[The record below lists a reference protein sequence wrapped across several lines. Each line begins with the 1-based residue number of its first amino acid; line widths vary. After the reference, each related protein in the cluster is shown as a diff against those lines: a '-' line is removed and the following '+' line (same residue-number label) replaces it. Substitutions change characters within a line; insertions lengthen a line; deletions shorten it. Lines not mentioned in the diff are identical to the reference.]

1 MDQAGLTEKGT
12 FDPGLE
18 REETMQMSAGNIPA
32 RRISQCKAVRQNVL
46 PWEGQPGKPTG
57 EINAEAR

>member
-12 FDPGLE
+12 FDQSLE

-32 RRISQCKAVRQNVL
+32 RRISQCKAVRQNVPPL
-46 PWEGQPGKPTG
+46 GEGQPGSHG
-57 EINAEAR
+57 D

>member
-12 FDPGLE
+12 FDQSLE

-32 RRISQCKAVRQNVL
+32 RRISQCKALRQNV
-46 PWEGQPGKPTG
+46 PPMGEGQPGSHG
-57 EINAEAR
+57 D